1 MLRKLLNGIA
11 GGIMIALGGSIYLAC
26 YADYLKTGLPMSKY
40 LGAFFFSVGLFC
52 IYAGGYALYTGK
64 VGFLLEKH
72 GKEDISVLLLTLL
85 GNMIATSLLGIAAA
99 YAVPDMADS
108 AIYLCTAKLSQSFLQ
123 TLLRA
128 IFCGILMYE
137 AVVIY
142 RDHNKHVLGIL
153 LCVPVFII
161 CGFEH
166 SIANMFYFGASGIV
180 SWEAFGYLWTV
191 ILGNSIGGI
200 LLPLVTMVGN
210 KETNHA

>member
-1 MLRKLLNGIA
+1 MLKKIFNGIA

-26 YADYLKTGLPMSKY
+26 YADYLKTGLPVSKY

-72 GKEDISVLLLTLL
+72 GKEDVSVLLLTLL
-85 GNMIATSLLGIAAA
+85 GNMIATCLLGMAAA

-166 SIANMFYFGASGIV
+166 SIANMF
-180 SWEAFGYLWTV
+180 
-191 ILGNSIGGI
+191 
-200 LLPLVTMVGN
+200 
-210 KETNHA
+210 

>member
-1 MLRKLLNGIA
+1 MLKKIFGGIA
-11 GGIMIALGGSIYLAC
+11 GGIMIAFGGSIYLAC

-85 GNMIATSLLGIAAA
+85 GNMIATCLLGMAAA

-161 CGFEH
+161 CGFEQ

-191 ILGNSIGGI
+191 ILGNSIGGV
-200 LLPLVTMVGN
+200 LFPLVTMVGN